1 MLNALAVLLLCQLAG
16 EITSQFFAIPVPGPV
31 IGMVLLLTFV
41 HFVPK
46 VAGTL
51 RETCN
56 VILRNLSLLFVPA
69 GVGVM
74 LHVSRVTEEWLAILA
89 SLLLGTVLTLV
100 VTALTI
106 RVAMRLSGYR
116 REERR

>member
-16 EITSQFFAIPVPGPV
+16 EITSQIFVIPVPGPV
-31 IGMVLLLTFV
+31 IGMVLLLIIIRL
-41 HFVPK
+41 VPEID
-46 VAGTL
+46 GTL

-74 LHVSRVTEEWLAILA
+74 LHVSRLTEEWPAILV

-106 RVAMRLSGYR
+106 RFAMRLFR
-116 REERR
+116 PHPEERR

>member
-1 MLNALAVLLLCQLAG
+1 MLNALALLLLCQLTG
-16 EITSQFFAIPVPGPV
+16 EITSQVFAIPIPGPV
-31 IGMVLLLTFV
+31 IGMVLLLIIMYFV
-41 HFVPK
+41 AD

-51 RETCN
+51 RETSN

-74 LHVSRVTEEWLAILA
+74 LHVSRVADEWLAILV
-89 SLLLGTVLTLV
+89 SLVLGTVLTLV

-106 RVAMRLSGYR
+106 RFAMRLFKPR
-116 REERR
+116 RAGHR